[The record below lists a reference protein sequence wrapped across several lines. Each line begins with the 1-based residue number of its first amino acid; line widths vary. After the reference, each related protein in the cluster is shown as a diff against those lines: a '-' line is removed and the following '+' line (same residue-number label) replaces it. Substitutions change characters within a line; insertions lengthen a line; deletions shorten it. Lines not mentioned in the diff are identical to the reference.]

1 MKRLNWQ
8 NIRLV
13 LLLILLVFLYS
24 FALHRNQQRK
34 IDNIRIDFQGDSKM
48 FLTHQMVNNL
58 LIQNLKQSSTFK
70 KEQLDLKYLESVL
83 QKHPFIEKAEV
94 FTSEDGML
102 ITKIKQR
109 SPIAR
114 VVNDNRNFYVDKNG
128 SVFEMSDVY
137 SARVPLVK
145 GNLNGY
151 FKKGFVKTFRAIDE
165 DDFLKKNIIAVEIF
179 DNGSMKM
186 LTRSHDY
193 EIMFGR
199 PVLIDKKFK
208 NYKAFYQY
216 AQKDTLLDKYKSINL
231 MFTQQVVCSK

>member
-1 MKRLNWQ
+1 
-8 NIRLV
+8 
-13 LLLILLVFLYS
+13 
-24 FALHRNQQRK
+24 
-34 IDNIRIDFQGDSKM
+34 
-48 FLTHQMVNNL
+48 
-58 LIQNLKQSSTFK
+58 
-70 KEQLDLKYLESVL
+70 
-83 QKHPFIEKAEV
+83 
-94 FTSEDGML
+94 
-102 ITKIKQR
+102 
-109 SPIAR
+109 
-114 VVNDNRNFYVDKNG
+114 
-128 SVFEMSDVY
+128 MSDVY

-145 GNLNGY
+145 GNVSGY
-151 FKKGFVKTFRAIDE
+151 FKKGFVKAFRAIDE

-186 LTRSHDY
+186 FTRSHNY